1 MPWHNGQQEQKRN
14 EVEGS
19 SKWQCLLGVIRTLG
33 ERRSRCQQLRP
44 MKSILLENHHPN
56 HSTAFQPV
64 TRSHPHRQWNLRFL
78 HLQQQSPRDRVAEG
92 SLVASRDATT
102 LPSHVVLI
110 VSNIAAIGFVS
121 VTVVPSVPR
130 APQDSASLMEEVDD
144 APSPV
149 ATRAPG
155 INFSV
160 PPTVE
165 ANAAP
170 TRAVP
175 SRPWVDRTYAP
186 AMVAVGDAPSRVV
199 TSPPSHPPN
208 FASSMA
214 AGRNAHT
221 VAVPK
226 SPVERLCT
234 APRMGEEFAASW
246 RAAIASP
253 LESYNCAVLMEV
265 GPKCPNADVSSL
277 LAVDLLHVKILAT
290 TTS

>member
-1 MPWHNGQQEQKRN
+1 
-14 EVEGS
+14 
-19 SKWQCLLGVIRTLG
+19 
-33 ERRSRCQQLRP
+33 
-44 MKSILLENHHPN
+44 MKFILSENHHTN
-56 HSTAFQPV
+56 HSTVFQSM
-64 TRSHPHRQWNLRFL
+64 TRSHPQRQWNPHFL

-92 SLVASRDATT
+92 SLVVFRDATT
-102 LPSHVVLI
+102 LSSRVVLI
-110 VSNIAAIGFVS
+110 VSNIVAIGFVS

-149 ATRAPG
+149 ATRAHG

-265 GPKCPNADVSSL
+265 GRKCANADVSSFL
-277 LAVDLLHVKILAT
+277 GRVDLLKFLAT
-290 TTS
+290 TAS